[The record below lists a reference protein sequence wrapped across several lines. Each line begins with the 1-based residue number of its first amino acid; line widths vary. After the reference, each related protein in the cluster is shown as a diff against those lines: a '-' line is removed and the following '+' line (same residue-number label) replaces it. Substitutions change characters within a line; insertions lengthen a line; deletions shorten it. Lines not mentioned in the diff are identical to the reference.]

1 MLLPLIYPSL
11 KEFVFVKQFNKD
23 IVKENTMN
31 VAKICVLTKEFEES
45 DVELFENDKEERPKT
60 VENINKNT
68 KCVPLA
74 EFRNASSVSRPRKSS
89 NLTAEVN
96 KELCRYSSISG
107 VNLQQ
112 AGVQLIQFFS
122 T

>member
-11 KEFVFVKQFNKD
+11 KEFVFIKQFSKD

-45 DVELFENDKEERPKT
+45 DVELLENDKEERPKT

-68 KCVPLA
+68 KYVPLA
-74 EFRNASSVSRPRKSS
+74 E
-89 NLTAEVN
+89 
-96 KELCRYSSISG
+96 
-107 VNLQQ
+107 
-112 AGVQLIQFFS
+112 
-122 T
+122 